1 MTQLTVSFTACHFR
15 ELFLWLLIINVEAIC
30 IAAQVPE
37 KVDIRELSLCLE
49 FPEQLDLPVTPG
61 NVLLFNAS

>member
-1 MTQLTVSFTACHFR
+1 MSFTARHFR
-15 ELFLWLLIINVEAIC
+15 ELLLWLLIINVVAIC
-30 IAAQVPE
+30 IAAKVPE

-49 FPEQLDLPVTPG
+49 FPEQIDIPVSPG